1 MILWYNTIMKFLVK
15 LGLILTLLTSFAQAI
30 TFDVLVLP
38 ADILNPKE
46 NYYGFEE
53 VSEIVADDIIDNFNA
68 TNGKIKSPDLYTVRT
83 KLNQNS
89 ELKQNVNTVLKKYK
103 DTNKLD
109 YANLK
114 KISNAFGCK
123 SVLVVS
129 SSVVTNKNS
138 LKRNIWEVLNVS
150 TAFEISYPYR
160 LETSVVL
167 LDNVNDL
174 VMWSNNFST
183 KIGTNDNYFMAS
195 NYAQAYDELEKIKL
209 YSKTV
214 IAPSASQNIML
225 RFFPKAIRPI
235 DKKFEDNNGGALR
248 FERTLPEM
256 QKKKDNSEPF
266 YGDMIFGI

>member
-1 MILWYNTIMKFLVK
+1 M
-15 LGLILTLLTSFAQAI
+15 
-30 TFDVLVLP
+30 
-38 ADILNPKE
+38 
-46 NYYGFEE
+46 
-53 VSEIVADDIIDNFNA
+53 
-68 TNGKIKSPDLYTVRT
+68 
-83 KLNQNS
+83 
-89 ELKQNVNTVLKKYK
+89 
-103 DTNKLD
+103 D

-150 TAFEISYPYR
+150 TAFDVSYPYR

-167 LDNVNDL
+167 LDNINDL

-183 KIGTNDNYFMAS
+183 KLGTNENQFAAK

-214 IAPSASQNIML
+214 VAPSASQNIVL

-235 DKKFEDNNGGALR
+235 DKKIEDNSGSALR
-248 FERTLPEM
+248 FERNLPELP
-256 QKKKDNSEPF
+256 KKKESSEPF

>member
-1 MILWYNTIMKFLVK
+1 MKFLVK

-38 ADILNPKE
+38 ADILNQKE

-53 VSEIVADDIIDNFNA
+53 VSEIVADDIINDFNS
-68 TNGKIKSPDLYTVRT
+68 TGGKVKSPDLYTVRT

-150 TAFEISYPYR
+150 TAFDVSYPYR

-167 LDNVNDL
+167 LDNINDL

-183 KIGTNDNYFMAS
+183 KLGTNENQFAAN

-214 IAPSASQNIML
+214 VAPSASQNIVL

-235 DKKFEDNNGGALR
+235 DKKIEDNSGSALR
-248 FERTLPEM
+248 FERNLPELP
-256 QKKKDNSEPF
+256 KKKESSEPF